1 MQLLDP
7 VARRENVT
15 IELASCDAPV
25 MAEVDRS
32 QIQQVISNIIENA
45 IHAMAQGGTV
55 TVRVEPG
62 PFRPTATA
70 NASDQPAARVSI
82 EDQGIGITAENL
94 DHIFDPFFTTKE
106 VGKGTGLGLS
116 IAYGIVQD
124 HGGWIEVS
132 SRPGEGS
139 RFLIYLPLA
148 ETRCTDETSTG
159 EGADDAAR
167 RPGSLESRPIG
178 ATSRQAAPSS

>member
-1 MQLLDP
+1 
-7 VARRENVT
+7 
-15 IELASCDAPV
+15 

-45 IHAMAQGGTV
+45 IHAMPQGGTV
-55 TVRVEPG
+55 AVRVEPG
-62 PFRPTATA
+62 PFRATG
-70 NASDQPAARVSI
+70 NVHASEQPAARVSI
-82 EDQGIGITAENL
+82 EDQGVGIPAENL

-132 SRPGEGS
+132 SQTGKGS

-148 ETRCTDETSTG
+148 ETRCIGETSTD
-159 EGADDAAR
+159 EGPDGATD
-167 RPGSLESRPIG
+167 RPASFESRPIE
-178 ATSRQAAPSS
+178 AASQQAAPSS